1 MPEQDATTTEA
12 PDEVLLFAIARGD
25 GAALGQFYRRH
36 RNQVYRFAWAI
47 SRSAPIAEDAT
58 QDAFL
63 SVIENASRFDPR
75 RGNGVA
81 WLLGCARNKVVDR
94 LRQMPVDAPE
104 GDETGSSE
112 DHGLNEELRRRRDA
126 LHAAITALPLAFRE
140 VVVLCELQEFS
151 YADAAIILDCP
162 LGTVRSRLAR
172 ARVML
177 RNRLVPHLQPET
189 TDPICLALGQPG
201 NP

>member
-1 MPEQDATTTEA
+1 MPEADVIAAEA
-12 PDEVLLFAIARGD
+12 ADEVLLRAIARGD

-36 RNQVYRFAWAI
+36 RHTVYRFAWAM

-63 SVIENASRFDPR
+63 SVIENASRFDPKC
-75 RGNGVA
+75 GSGVA
-81 WLLGCARNKVVDR
+81 WLLGCTRHKVVDR
-94 LRQMPVDAPE
+94 LRQMPVDTPD
-104 GDETGSSE
+104 GDEAGPSE
-112 DHGLNEELRRRRDA
+112 DHGQNEELRRRRDA

-140 VVVLCELQEFS
+140 VVVLCDLQEFS

-172 ARVML
+172 ARLML
-177 RNRLVPHLQPET
+177 RNRLVPRTEPDAA
-189 TDPICLALGQPG
+189 DPIHLALGQPG
-201 NP
+201 TP